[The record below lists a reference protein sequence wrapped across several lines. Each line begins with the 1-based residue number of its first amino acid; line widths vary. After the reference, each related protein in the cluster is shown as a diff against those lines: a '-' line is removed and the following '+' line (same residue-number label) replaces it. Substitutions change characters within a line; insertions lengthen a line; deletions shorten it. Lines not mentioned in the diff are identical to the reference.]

1 MDRPKTLARA
11 VHSLED
17 AQKDLRITKS
27 LGQQRTRDDARTMKI
42 EASQNLPTKSWP
54 KPNIDTQICT
64 QIRDQDPQKM
74 IIGSRICA
82 IQLDHAID

>member
-1 MDRPKTLARA
+1 
-11 VHSLED
+11 
-17 AQKDLRITKS
+17 
-27 LGQQRTRDDARTMKI
+27 MKI

-74 IIGSRICA
+74 IIISRISA